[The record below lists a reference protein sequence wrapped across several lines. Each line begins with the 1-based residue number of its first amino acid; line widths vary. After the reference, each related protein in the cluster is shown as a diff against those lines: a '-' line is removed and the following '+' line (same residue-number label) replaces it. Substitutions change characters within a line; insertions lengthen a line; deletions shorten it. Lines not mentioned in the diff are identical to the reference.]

1 MSLCGFFG
9 QQYQTMTMA
18 CVFALTGKTS
28 WVECFAMMSWKKI
41 FISYIINM
49 FTHHVTSPMPMP
61 VPSVLCQYHIQISK
75 SKYLIPPYWLVT
87 IELPC
92 WNIGNGFAMP
102 CYTVMPLCRCINI
115 LFALD
120 VTGLATSNI
129 GKPYTSASCH
139 TLCTGHHA
147 PHVPSCTPTPLP

>member
-1 MSLCGFFG
+1 MGSLANNIRLWLWPVCLHSPVKPVELNALPWCHEKNIYKLYYKYVYTSCDQSYAYACALCPMSIPYSNL
-9 QQYQTMTMA
+9 
-18 CVFALTGKTS
+18 K
-28 WVECFAMMSWKKI
+28 
-41 FISYIINM
+41 
-49 FTHHVTSPMPMP
+49 
-61 VPSVLCQYHIQISK
+61 IQIPNST
-75 SKYLIPPYWLVT
+75 LLT

>member
-1 MSLCGFFG
+1 MGSLANNIRLWLWPVCLHSPVIPVELNALPWCHEKNIYKLYYKYVYTSCDQSYAYACALCPMSIPYSNL
-9 QQYQTMTMA
+9 
-18 CVFALTGKTS
+18 K
-28 WVECFAMMSWKKI
+28 
-41 FISYIINM
+41 
-49 FTHHVTSPMPMP
+49 
-61 VPSVLCQYHIQISK
+61 IQIPNST
-75 SKYLIPPYWLVT
+75 LLT

>member
-28 WVECFAMMSWKKI
+28 WVECFAMMSWKKNI
-41 FISYIINM
+41 YKLYYKYVYTSCDQSYAYACALC
-49 FTHHVTSPMPMP
+49 PMSIPY
-61 VPSVLCQYHIQISK
+61 SNLKIQIPNST
-75 SKYLIPPYWLVT
+75 LLT